1 MRMRF
6 YTRLFLLIVTAL
18 LMSVQV
24 YAQAPAT
31 GSLPALPESDAIL
44 YINARR
50 IINDALPRILPAAQY
65 AKVKTELDDVKKKT
79 GIDINGFESGVL
91 ALRFG
96 KPITA
101 TPDFVFVTRG
111 TFNADALVS
120 LARIGLQGKIREEK
134 YGSKSINI
142 FKLSDV
148 MGADGAKVVPGGL
161 DEIAGTALDGNT
173 LALGTLSFLKATID
187 AEAGQKR
194 ISPELTALAMRD
206 PGALISL
213 AINIPP
219 GAFSSLVPSEMQG
232 NEEIGKLIAGI
243 ENFSLSLGMNATDF
257 PLMAAVRTASAEHA
271 HTLSGILEMG
281 IRAAGSSMKD
291 KKAQAMLDALKIT
304 NEGSSVQVQIAI
316 PQETVATLIREAS
329 QPKAESPVFISTK
342 EPPKEVKPPAAKAK
356 RAPQRKTTKAKK
368 P

>member
-1 MRMRF
+1 
-6 YTRLFLLIVTAL
+6 
-18 LMSVQV
+18 MSLQV
-24 YAQAPAT
+24 FAQAPAT

-50 IINDALPRILPAAQY
+50 IINEALPRVLSAAQF
-65 AKVKTELDDVKKKT
+65 AKVKTELDEVKRKT
-79 GIDINGFESGVL
+79 GIDISGFESGVL

-142 FKLSDV
+142 VKLSDV
-148 MGADGAKVVPGGL
+148 MGATGAKAVPGGL
-161 DEIAGTALDGNT
+161 DEVAGTALDGNT
-173 LALGTLSFLKATID
+173 LALGTISFLKATID
-187 AEAGQKR
+187 AQAGEKV
-194 ISPELTALAMRD
+194 INPALAALAMRD
-206 PGALISL
+206 TSALISL

-219 GAFSSLVPSEMQG
+219 GAFNSLIPAGMQG

-243 ENFSLSLGMNATDF
+243 ENFSLSLGMGATDF
-257 PLMAAVRTASAEHA
+257 PLQAAVRTASAEHA

-291 KKAQAMLDALKIT
+291 KKSQAMLDALKIT
-304 NEGSSVQVQIAI
+304 DEGSSVRVVIAI
-316 PQETVATLIREAS
+316 PQETVATLLRDAGALNPTAAEQKTD
-329 QPKAESPVFISTK
+329 QPKKPV
-342 EPPKEVKPPAAKAK
+342 AKAK
-356 RAPQRKTTKAKK
+356 RATQRKTTRAKK